1 MIKRIVR
8 RALLAFCLT
17 IFIATP
23 CHAEKAV
30 KKEDELV
37 SLNFVNA
44 DIQEVI
50 RAISQISKK
59 NFLVDPRVKGTINI
73 VSATP
78 VSPALGYDILL
89 SALRLQ
95 GYAAVETGGVTK
107 IIPEA
112 DAKLHVDSLARG
124 RGDELVTRV
133 FVLKNE
139 SASQLVTVVRPMI
152 SPNSVVVAYP
162 SSNALVVTDYASSVR
177 RIEKLIDSID
187 QPNPDTPI
195 VIPVLHASAVDLAGI
210 INRLMPEASSP
221 QTGGDDNQR
230 FVLLADSR
238 TNGLLLRSDNPG
250 RIARVRDL
258 VAKLDSEANTPGNI
272 HVVQLT
278 NTDATKLAQTLRS
291 VMSGDTSSPSS
302 SSSSSSSSSASS
314 SSSTA
319 AQGSS
324 QPASSAPSGG
334 GIIQA
339 DPATNSLIITSS
351 EPVYNN
357 LRAVIEK
364 LDVRRPQVFVE
375 ALIVEVT
382 ADKASELGIQW
393 QTLSGVN
400 SSGTNVIGGTNFGS
414 NNNIIGASTNIMGVG
429 NGLNVGVVSG
439 TTTLPGI
446 GTVLNLGVL
455 AHALASDTNA
465 NILSAPN
472 LMTLDNEEAK
482 IVVGQNV
489 PFITGSYAQTGAV
502 ATATPFQTIDRKD
515 VGLTLKIKP
524 QIMQG
529 GSVKLLVSQEVSSV
543 VASTSSAVSGPTTNK
558 RSIDT
563 TVIVDENQI
572 VVLGGLIQDS
582 VNQTAS
588 KIPVLGDIPFLGALF
603 RYETR
608 EQVKTNLMVF
618 IRPYIMYQS
627 DSYKKV
633 TAENYDKASKA
644 RESLRM
650 PDSMVMQNDDKDK
663 ALPPLSPE
671 DRAAPASAPA
681 ATPRLDAA
689 SAPAAA
695 APAPEATG
703 APELEAASAPAAAT
717 PVPAAASAPAAAA
730 PSDPPKTQP

>member
-1 MIKRIVR
+1 MINRIVR
-8 RALLAFCLT
+8 RSLLILSVALLV
-17 IFIATP
+17 ATP
-23 CHAEKAV
+23 CHAEKH
-30 KKEDELV
+30 EDERV

-95 GYAAVETGGVTK
+95 GYAAVESAGVTK

-124 RGDELVTRV
+124 RGDKLVTRV
-133 FVLKNE
+133 FILKYE
-139 SASQLVTVVRPMI
+139 SASQLVNVVRPMVA
-152 SPNSVVVAYP
+152 PNNVVVAYP

-187 QPNPDTPI
+187 QPNADAPL
-195 VIPVLHASAVDLAGI
+195 VIPVKHASAVDLAGI
-210 INRLMPEASSP
+210 INKLMPEATAT

-230 FVLLADSR
+230 FVLVADSR

-250 RIARVRDL
+250 RIARVKEL
-258 VAKLDSEANTPGNI
+258 VAKLDSAANVPGNI
-272 HVVQLT
+272 HVVQLR

-291 VMSGDTSSPSS
+291 VMSGDTTAP
-302 SSSSSSSSSASS
+302 
-314 SSSTA
+314 TA
-319 AQGSS
+319 APQGNVQQVSF
-324 QPASSAPSGG
+324 SAPTGG
-334 GIIQA
+334 GTIQA
-339 DPATNSLIITSS
+339 DTASNSLIVTAS

-357 LRAVIEK
+357 IRGVIEK
-364 LDVRRPQVFVE
+364 LDVRRPQIFVE

-382 ADKASELGIQW
+382 ADKAAEFGVQW
-393 QTLSGVN
+393 QNL
-400 SSGTNVIGGTNFGS
+400 TNVGNPGTHIIGGTNFGAPTS
-414 NNNIIGASTNIMGVG
+414 GANIIDTAGNLTSVG
-429 NGLNVGVVSG
+429 QGLNIGVVRG
-439 TTTLPGI
+439 TTTIPGA
-446 GTVLNLGVL
+446 GAGGAALTVLNLGML
-455 AHALASDTNA
+455 ARALETDTNA

-472 LMTLDNEEAK
+472 LLTLDNEEAK

-489 PFITGSYAQTGAV
+489 PFITGQYAQTGSAT
-502 ATATPFQTIDRKD
+502 TATPFQTIERKD

-529 GSVKLLVSQEVSSV
+529 GTVKLQVYQEVSSV
-543 VASTSSAVSGPTTNK
+543 VPSATTSAGFITNK
-558 RSIDT
+558 RSIESS
-563 TVIVDENQI
+563 ILVDENQI

-582 VNQTAS
+582 VNDVAS
-588 KIPVLGDIPFLGALF
+588 KTPLLGDIPVLGNLF

-608 EQVKTNLMVF
+608 QHTKTNLMVF

-627 DSYKKV
+627 DGYQKL
-633 TAENYDKASKA
+633 TDERYEQMSKR
-644 RESLRM
+644 REAARM
-650 PDSMVMQNDDKDK
+650 PDHWILPNDDKDK
-663 ALPPLSPE
+663 ALPPAHTE
-671 DRAAPASAPA
+671 DRVPAVRAPAALPAPDAASAPA
-681 ATPRLDAA
+681 APSAPDAA

-695 APAPEATG
+695 
-703 APELEAASAPAAAT
+703 S
-717 PVPAAASAPAAAA
+717 
-730 PSDPPKTQP
+730 PSDQFMQP